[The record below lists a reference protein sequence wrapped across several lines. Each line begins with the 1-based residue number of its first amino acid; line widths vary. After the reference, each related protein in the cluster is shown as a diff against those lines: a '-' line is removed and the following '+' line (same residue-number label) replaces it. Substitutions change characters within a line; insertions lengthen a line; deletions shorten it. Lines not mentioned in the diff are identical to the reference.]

1 MNRYPD
7 EIIIL
12 KAEGGDPYH
21 APSWQLVYRGRCR
34 CFLDRQAAF
43 RTNKVMDCSYQ
54 VVIPDRYMEEIGENF
69 KVGVRMH
76 TSKTTRYWDLVG
88 FVKDFAR
95 YDRVCN
101 LYFQMVKENLIYED
115 IPQPIFDEKKR
126 NLQKY
131 EDDWFRIESVGM
143 IEHDIILEDEVVSL
157 EFKKGYIAPE
167 EEGDNPTF
175 GTVKFFQKNA
185 QGEWVE
191 TNTPQCMRFLSQYQE
206 GYFDENTQ
214 EYVHR
219 GGAMANT
226 VYVFVGTYNRSG
238 QVDPEVSDAERN
250 TIRIEVWNNKQ
261 DEEPWMAYETEIKIV
276 SKGAKTE

>member
-12 KAEGGDPYH
+12 EAVGGDPYN
-21 APSWQLVYRGRCR
+21 APSWQQVYRGRCR

-43 RTNKVMDCSYQ
+43 RTNKVMDCTYQ

-69 KVGVRMH
+69 KVGIRMH

-115 IPQPIFDEKKR
+115 LPQPIFDEKKR
-126 NLQKY
+126 FLQKY

-143 IEHDIILEDEVVSL
+143 LERDMFLEDEIVSL
-157 EFKKGYIAPE
+157 EFKKYMVPAE
-167 EEGDNPTF
+167 EEGGNPTF
-175 GTVKFFQKNA
+175 HELKFFGRNA
-185 QGEWVE
+185 NGDWVE
-191 TNTPQCMRFLSQYQE
+191 DGSLPTHWMQVYWE
-206 GYFDENTQ
+206 GYYDFNKGEQ
-214 EYVHR
+214 VHR
-219 GGAMANT
+219 GVAMADP
-226 VYVFVGTYNRSG
+226 VYVFVPIYRRSG
-238 QVDPEVSDAERN
+238 QVDPVVPDSEMN
-250 TIRIEVWNNKQ
+250 MIRIEVWTNNQ
-261 DEEPWMAYETEIKIV
+261 GEEPAMVYSTELRIV
-276 SKGAKTE
+276 SKGAKIE